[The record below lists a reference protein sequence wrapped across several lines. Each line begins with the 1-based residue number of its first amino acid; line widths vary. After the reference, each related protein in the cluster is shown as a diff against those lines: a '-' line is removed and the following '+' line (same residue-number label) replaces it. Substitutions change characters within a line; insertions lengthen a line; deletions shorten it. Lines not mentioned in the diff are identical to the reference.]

1 MARSDTTRTR
11 ALVRRGLTLEYI
23 TLGWNVVGVGVIAVS
38 AIAARSVALAG
49 FGLDSLVE
57 IFASLVVVWELTGSG
72 GRARQQRALRL
83 IGLAFFGLA
92 LYIAG
97 QAAWVLATRHHPD
110 SSPLGIA
117 WTAVTF
123 LVMMGLA
130 LGKTVTGRALGNPV
144 LQTEGKVTRVDAYLA
159 AAVLLGLS
167 LNAAFGWWWADPLAG
182 LVIVVYGVKEG
193 RHALAEARL

>member
-1 MARSDTTRTR
+1 MVRPDVSEAR
-11 ALVRRGLTLEYI
+11 ALVRRGLTLEYV
-23 TLGWNVVGVGVIAVS
+23 TLGWNVVGVVVIAFS
-38 AIAARSVALAG
+38 AIAAHSVALAG

-57 IFASLVVVWELTGSG
+57 VFASLVVVWELTGSG
-72 GRARQQRALRL
+72 GRVRQRHALRL
-83 IGLAFFGLA
+83 IGFAFFGLA
-92 LYIAG
+92 FYIAV

-110 SSPLGIA
+110 SSPLGIV

-130 LGKTVTGRALGNPV
+130 VGKTVTGRALGNPV

-159 AAVLLGLS
+159 AAVLLGIS

-182 LVIVVYGVKEG
+182 LVIVVYGIKEG
-193 RHALAEARL
+193 RHTLAEARL